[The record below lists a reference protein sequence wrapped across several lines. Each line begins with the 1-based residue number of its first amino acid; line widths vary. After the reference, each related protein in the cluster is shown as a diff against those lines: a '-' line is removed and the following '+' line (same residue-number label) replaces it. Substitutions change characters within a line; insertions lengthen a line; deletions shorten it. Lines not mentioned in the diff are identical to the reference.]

1 MESNFYEKNNEL
13 RRRYQGWRILDHFLG
28 KDIPSKRYI
37 SQRNRIL
44 NLFLSEKKNEITE
57 NNIQKV
63 DRVKNISEKNLKQ
76 NYIKKGIP
84 VVMEGRAK
92 DWKCIKKW
100 SLDWLSE
107 NYSKDEVAIF
117 DPVNPGNDKINY
129 KVEKTTLKDVIQ
141 SIKL

>member
-1 MESNFYEKNNEL
+1 MENNFYEKNNEL

-76 NYIKKGIP
+76 NYIKK
-84 VVMEGRAK
+84 VSLLL
-92 DWKCIKKW
+92 WKGGLKI
-100 SLDWLSE
+100 
-107 NYSKDEVAIF
+107 
-117 DPVNPGNDKINY
+117 GN
-129 KVEKTTLKDVIQ
+129 V
-141 SIKL
+141 